1 MRSLTARLAL
11 TLIVAGALAASL
23 PARAEEK
30 PAALTAPAQAGKQAG
45 ENPVVVVK
53 TSMGEVKIRLFQ
65 DKAPVSVANFLSY
78 VDEKF
83 YDGTIFHRVIDTFM
97 VQGGGFNADLTKKE
111 TKAPIKNEA
120 TNGISNRR
128 GTVAMARTNIVDSAT
143 SQFFINVA
151 DNTFLDHKNG
161 TPRDYGYAVFG
172 EVIAGMEVVDRIKA
186 VKTGAK
192 GPFSSDCPIEP
203 VLIQSVRRADGG

>member
-1 MRSLTARLAL
+1 MRSLTLRFAL
-11 TLIVAGALAASL
+11 VLAAAGIAAVL
-23 PARAEEK
+23 PTARAEEK
-30 PAALTAPAQAGKQAG
+30 PTALTAPAQAGKPAG
-45 ENPVVVVK
+45 ENPVVAVK
-53 TSMGEVKIRLFQ
+53 TSMGDLKIRLFQ
-65 DKAPVSVANFLSY
+65 DKAPISVANFLSY
-78 VDEKF
+78 VDDRF
-83 YDGTIFHRVIDTFM
+83 YDGTVFHRVIESFM
-97 VQGGGFNADLTKKE
+97 VQGGGFTADLAKKE

-120 TNGISNRR
+120 TNGLSNKM

-172 EVIAGMEVVDRIKA
+172 EVISGMDVVERIKA

-192 GPFSSDCPIEP
+192 GAFSSDCPLEP
-203 VLIQSVRRADGG
+203 VTILSIRRADGG

>member
-1 MRSLTARLAL
+1 MRSLTARLILAL
-11 TLIVAGALAASL
+11 VAAGLAAAMAT
-23 PARAEEK
+23 ARAEEK
-30 PAALTAPAQAGKQAG
+30 PQALTAPAQAGKQAG
-45 ENPVVVVK
+45 PNPAVLVK
-53 TSMGEVKIRLFQ
+53 TSMGDFKIRLFQ
-65 DKAPVSVANFLSY
+65 DKAPVSVANFLAY
-78 VDEKF
+78 VDERF
-83 YDGTIFHRVIDTFM
+83 YDGTIFHRVIDGFM
-97 VQGGGFNADLTKKE
+97 VQGGGFTADLTKKE

-120 TNGISNRR
+120 TNGLSNKM

-172 EVIAGMEVVDRIKA
+172 EVISGMEVVARIKS

-192 GPFSSDCPIEP
+192 GPFSSDCPLEP
-203 VLIQSVRRADGG
+203 VTILSIRRADG

>member
-11 TLIVAGALAASL
+11 ALVAAGTVAALAT
-23 PARAEEK
+23 ARAEEK

-45 ENPVVVVK
+45 EDPVVVVK
-53 TSMGEVKIRLFQ
+53 TAMGEIKIRLFQ
-65 DKAPVSVANFLSY
+65 DKAPISVANFLSY
-78 VDEKF
+78 VDDRF

-97 VQGGGFNADLTKKE
+97 VQGGGFTADLAKKE

-120 TNGISNRR
+120 TNGLSNKR

-172 EVIAGMEVVDRIKA
+172 EVISGMDVVDRIKA

-192 GPFSSDCPIEP
+192 GPFSSDCPLEP
-203 VLIQSVRRADGG
+203 VLIQSIRRTDGG